1 MFHFGFFGNDLSNIM
16 GVQKPWTSC
25 FIWLVSL
32 RGLNSD
38 SGRRGFST
46 LHNRLLGWHC
56 THCAHKHGCHI
67 PKRWRCLQKSCAS
80 ASFRTIDTVFWNSL
94 SFWIRRVSCRSISSK
109 IFGLIFKYYFTHQS
123 IVLLVPQPFVF
134 TSQPG
139 TGQPSFTYFSSLP
152 RI

>member
-38 SGRRGFST
+38 SGRRGFGT

-80 ASFRTIDTVFWNSL
+80 ASFRTIETVFMEL
-94 SFWIRRVSCRSISSK
+94 A
-109 IFGLIFKYYFTHQS
+109 
-123 IVLLVPQPFVF
+123 VLLDKKSVVPKYIIKDLWIDLQVLLYSSEYCTARTAAFCLYQPARDGPTIIYVF
-134 TSQPG
+134 
-139 TGQPSFTYFSSLP
+139 FFSA
-152 RI
+152 